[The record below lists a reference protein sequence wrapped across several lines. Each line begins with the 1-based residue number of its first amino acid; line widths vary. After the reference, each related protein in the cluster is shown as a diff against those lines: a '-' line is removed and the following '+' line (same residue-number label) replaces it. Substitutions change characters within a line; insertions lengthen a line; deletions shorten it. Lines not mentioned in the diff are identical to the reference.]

1 MRANVERISKEFTW
15 FIWPRFA
22 AISREEPNESLSEEL
37 VDALA
42 RFGRA
47 FHVEFGVDVFGQSFA
62 LFTTDAFTG
71 ALFNWRNC

>member
-1 MRANVERISKEFTW
+1 MRTTVTFSQEFTLFFPW
-15 FIWPRFA
+15 SWYA
-22 AISREEPNESLSEEL
+22 AITIEEPNESLSEEL

-47 FHVEFGVDVFGQSFA
+47 FHVKFGVDVFGQSFA

-71 ALFNWRNC
+71 ALFNWKNC